1 MLKSLKQ
8 KQIDAM
14 PRYVDKWVKIGLLTS
29 RVDFEKAKGLIAIAY
44 QKVGLKAPLRYHYA
58 LGPEEGWEIY
68 RSLGGKNDRSAFL
81 NGNMF
86 GSQDAT
92 WLSYYDYYKRET
104 DINLTDIDYMI
115 DIALNCGWI
124 YCSDEDVI
132 IQDRPIKILFDEQN
146 RLHCQTGPAIQYGD
160 GFEVYSW
167 HGVNVP
173 AKWIR
178 GELTSKEALK
188 VSNLEQRRAAC
199 EILGW
204 SKVLKELNSVV
215 IDQDEDPM
223 IGALL
228 EVDIPD
234 VGKER
239 FLRVLCGTGREFCLP
254 VPPDM
259 RTALEAN
266 AWTYG
271 IEPNRLR
278 DLEVRT

>member
-1 MLKSLKQ
+1 MLKSLSD
-8 KQIDAM
+8 KQISAM
-14 PRYVDKWVKIGLLTS
+14 PRYVEKWIKIGLSTD
-29 RVDFEKAKGLIAIAY
+29 RVDFEKAKGLIAVAY
-44 QKVGLKAPLRYHYA
+44 QKVGLPEPKRYHFA
-58 LGPEEGWEIY
+58 LGPNEAWEIY

-104 DINLTDIDYMI
+104 NIKLTDIDYMI

-167 HGVNVP
+167 HGVTVP
-173 AKWIR
+173 GKWIR

-204 SKVLKELNSVV
+204 AKVLKELNSVA

-223 IGALL
+223 IGTLL
-228 EVDIPD
+228 EVDIPN
-234 VGKER
+234 VGKEK

-271 IEPNRLR
+271 VDPQKLR